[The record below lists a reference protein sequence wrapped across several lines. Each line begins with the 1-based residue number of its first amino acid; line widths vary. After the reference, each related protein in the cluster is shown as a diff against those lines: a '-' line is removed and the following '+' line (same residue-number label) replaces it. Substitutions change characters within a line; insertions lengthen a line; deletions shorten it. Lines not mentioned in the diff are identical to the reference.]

1 MRRVVRMIMS
11 MTLVFALLA
20 GSFGFSCLTVEA
32 AGVGM
37 LEEVPEVLRAEVVDI
52 ERESM
57 PFTALSQ
64 CIISISGHDDG
75 MYIDITTGAS
85 GRASVIGVK
94 DIVVQRKFWYGWKTV
109 ATCSGGEI
117 NDRTM
122 MAICITYENAVK
134 DATYRI
140 TCTHYADVD
149 GYTEGVNDTGEF
161 VYTY

>member
-1 MRRVVRMIMS
+1 MRNVVRMLMS
-11 MTLVFALLA
+11 MALVMALLA
-20 GSFGFSCLTVEA
+20 GSFGFSSLTVEA
-32 AGVGM
+32 AEVGVA
-37 LEEVPEVLRAEVVDI
+37 EEIPEVLRAKVVDI
-52 ERESM
+52 EGE
-57 PFTALSQ
+57 ALPYTSLAQ

-75 MYIDITTGAS
+75 MYIDITTGAV